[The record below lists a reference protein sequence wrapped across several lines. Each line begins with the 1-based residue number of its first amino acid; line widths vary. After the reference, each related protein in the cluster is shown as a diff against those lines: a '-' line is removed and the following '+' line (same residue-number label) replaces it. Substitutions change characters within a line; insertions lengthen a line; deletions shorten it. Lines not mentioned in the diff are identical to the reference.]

1 MGGYAVKEE
10 AIFPWSVLS
19 WRQKKNN
26 LRRLPLFFFFFLH
39 SATPLC
45 LVLSTTFFLS
55 FHIPTFTMGTGKKE
69 ATRKERQGKTG
80 DGMGNVKTKG
90 ENFYRYVQPNS

>member
-1 MGGYAVKEE
+1 VVRAFL
-10 AIFPWSVLS
+10 AP
-19 WRQKKNN
+19 KKNN

-45 LVLSTTFFLS
+45 LVLSTTFFSIS
-55 FHIPTFTMGTGKKE
+55 FHFPTFTMGTGKKE

-80 DGMGNVKTKG
+80 DGMANVKTKG
-90 ENFYRYVQPNS
+90 ENFYRYV

>member
-45 LVLSTTFFLS
+45 LVLSTTFFSLFS
-55 FHIPTFTMGTGKKE
+55 YSNLHHGY
-69 ATRKERQGKTG
+69 RKEGG
-80 DGMGNVKTKG
+80 H
-90 ENFYRYVQPNS
+90 S